1 MSTLITKRDQLMR
14 DLFSYSIGFDSL
26 FNRLSDFSRVGNNFP
41 PYNIVKDGDK
51 TFVEMALAG
60 YGKDDIEVVVSD
72 GVLSVKGT
80 GHSEREGDQDL
91 HRGIASRRFTRSFS
105 LGEHIEVNS
114 AEMKDGMLTIE
125 LQEVLPPEKQPKVIE
140 IK

>member
-114 AEMKDGMLTIE
+114 AEMIDGMLTIE

>member
-1 MSTLITKRDQLMR
+1 M
-14 DLFSYSIGFDSL
+14 
-26 FNRLSDFSRVGNNFP
+26 GNNFP

-80 GHSEREGDQDL
+80 GHSEREGEQDL